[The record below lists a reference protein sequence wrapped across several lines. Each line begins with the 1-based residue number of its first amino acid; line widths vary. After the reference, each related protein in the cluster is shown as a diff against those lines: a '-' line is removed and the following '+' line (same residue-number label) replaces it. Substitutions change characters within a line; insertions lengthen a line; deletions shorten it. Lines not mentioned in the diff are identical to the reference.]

1 MPKFLTKWKVI
12 DGIAVIAIVALL
24 GYWFASP
31 YFTVRSLKTAIVSA
45 DEQALDGIVDFPV
58 LRQNLKDQFKSQ
70 MDKWTVE
77 QEESMPAFAASA
89 LGGIFVDRLIDAYV
103 TPSGVVRLA
112 SKVEIPDDADVP
124 FTALFDSVGSVFL
137 DQGEFAID
145 RGLTSFSLLI
155 KTRNESDDEIEV
167 VFEGNGLK
175 WTLVNV
181 ILPLNNQG

>member
-31 YFTVRSLKTAIVSA
+31 YFTVRSLRTAIVTA
-45 DEQALDGIVDFPV
+45 DEQALDGIVDFQV
-58 LRQNLKDQFKSQ
+58 LRQNLKDQLSSE
-70 MDKWTVE
+70 MVRWAVE
-77 QEESMPAFAASA
+77 ERNEPSAIAMSAFSE
-89 LGGIFVDRLIDAYV
+89 LFVEKLIDAYV
-103 TPSGVVRLA
+103 TPSGVAGLA
-112 SKVEIPDDADVP
+112 SKVEINEDANVP
-124 FTALFDSVGSVFL
+124 FTALFDSVGSGFL
-137 DQGEFAID
+137 EQGEFAID

-155 KTRNESDDEIEV
+155 KTRDGSGDEIEV